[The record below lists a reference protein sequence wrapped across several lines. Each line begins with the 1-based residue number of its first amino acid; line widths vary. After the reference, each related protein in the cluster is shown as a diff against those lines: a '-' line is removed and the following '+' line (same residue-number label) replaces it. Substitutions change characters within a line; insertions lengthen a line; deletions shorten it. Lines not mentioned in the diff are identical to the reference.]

1 MGGHLILYAKE
12 GMQRH
17 FVQELEELRTRLVR
31 MGSLVERAVADALR
45 GLFNRDIEAAQSVLR
60 QENEI
65 NAFEIEIDES
75 VVDLLALHQPV
86 ATDLRFILAGMK
98 INNDL
103 ERLGDHAVNIA
114 ESAISCAGRP
124 PIPIPPDIPRMA
136 EITREMMK
144 SALDSF
150 IHSTPALSR
159 DVLALDDT
167 IDEMNRRVARHLA
180 DAIRSSPDS
189 VEQALDLMRVSRNLE
204 RIADLTTNIAEE
216 VIYVAEAQV
225 VKHQT
230 DRKEPSR

>member
-1 MGGHLILYAKE
+1 
-12 GMQRH
+12 MQRH
-17 FVQELEELRTRLVR
+17 FLQELEELKSRLVR

-45 GLFNRDIEAAQSVLR
+45 GLFDRDVEAAHSVLR
-60 QENEI
+60 QEVEI
-65 NAFEIEIDES
+65 NAFEIEVDNG

-114 ESAISCAGRP
+114 QSAISCAARP
-124 PIPIPPDIPRMA
+124 PIPIPPDISRMA

-159 DVLALDDT
+159 KVLALDDT
-167 IDEMNRRVARHLA
+167 IDEMNRRVASHLA
-180 DAIRSSPDS
+180 GVIRSHPES

-216 VIYVAEAQV
+216 VIFVAEAQV

-230 DRKEPSR
+230 DRK